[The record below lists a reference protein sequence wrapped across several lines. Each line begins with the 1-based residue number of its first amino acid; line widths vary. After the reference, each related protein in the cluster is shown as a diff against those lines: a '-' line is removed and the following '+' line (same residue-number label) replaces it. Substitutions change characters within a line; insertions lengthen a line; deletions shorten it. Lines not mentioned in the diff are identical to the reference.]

1 VVANMKKAFAV
12 WKWSLAVIACS
23 PGLLVVLA
31 ALVALWGFG
40 AYQWL
45 WLPESSGLLL
55 LFALVCGVA
64 QVLLVVVVLTGAA
77 TSGSEAAATSAAR
90 LELRNFAAFNRGQ
103 FARCLVMAT
112 VSGLLVV
119 TLAAAFS
126 WVNEYALEV
135 ASLLTFY
142 SEKAVSPVT
151 IGKVLWV
158 IQAYLWIAL
167 WGFLLSFL
175 IVLLR
180 AGWRKAGRQAAHLL
194 ASCCWRAPFLT
205 SLLTVVVFGG
215 LAYLL
220 ATWHPKVLA
229 GFWDYAQLVLRMG
242 GALLLL
248 VFGWLFWMLSLARL
262 SLPPSE
268 DSTS

>member
-1 VVANMKKAFAV
+1 MKRALAT
-12 WKWSLAVIACS
+12 WKWSLAVVACS

-55 LFALVCGVA
+55 LLALVWGVA

-77 TSGSEAAATSAAR
+77 TSASEAAATSAAR
-90 LELRNFAAFNRGQ
+90 LELRSFAAFNRGQ

-112 VSGLLVV
+112 ASGLLVV

-151 IGKVLWV
+151 VGKVFWV
-158 IQAYLWIAL
+158 IQTYLWIVV

-175 IVLLR
+175 TVLLR
-180 AGWRKAGRQAAHLL
+180 GGWSEAQRQAARLL
-194 ASCCWRAPFLT
+194 ANCCWRSAFLT
-205 SLLTVVVFGG
+205 SLLSMLVFSG

-229 GFWDYAQLVLRMG
+229 GFWDYAQLLLRMG

-248 VFGWLFWMLSLARL
+248 VIGWLFWMLSLARL
-262 SLPPSE
+262 GLPPSE
-268 DSTS
+268 NATS